1 MSNCKVSIIIPVYNT
16 EKYLRKCIES
26 IVSQTYTNWELILV
40 NDGSTDSS
48 CMICEEYAEKDKR
61 VRVYNKSNTGVSD
74 SRNLGIKESSGKYLV
89 FVDADDYWLSVND
102 LATLVSISE
111 ENQIDVLRGEYMAV
125 DEDGQYMF
133 DSRSLKLREK
143 VADRL
148 LSSSEFL
155 NKVLC
160 GESFI
165 FLSLFRKEVLDNNIF
180 SKDRIFLED
189 LEFYSRLMLQH
200 LKCMYVQYPF
210 YAYRKHADSV
220 SAKVNIKKIRD
231 SFSMCYV
238 FHDLMRETN
247 IHSKKRFYKYNSIMM
262 YYWTLDTLSMDPY
275 YNENKRIIDQLSLME
290 LWKDV
295 RVWSKNTKFSYPIVI
310 YLSPLI
316 GVKLLRYRH
325 RMGNM
330 LRNLI
335 R

>member
-1 MSNCKVSIIIPVYNT
+1 MSNCKVSIIIPVYNA
-16 EKYLRKCIES
+16 EKYLRQCLDSVIN
-26 IVSQTYTNWELILV
+26 QTYENLEIIIV

-48 CMICEEYAEKDKR
+48 GIICEEYAEKDKR

-89 FVDADDYWLSVND
+89 FVDADDYWLSVSD
-102 LATLVSISE
+102 LATLVGISE
-111 ENQIDVLRGEYMAV
+111 ENQIDVLRGEYVAV
-125 DEDGQYMF
+125 DEDGQYIY
-133 DSRSLKLREK
+133 DSRFLKLREK
-143 VADRL
+143 VANRL

-165 FLSLFRKEVLDNNIF
+165 FLSLFRKEVFDNNIF
-180 SKDRIFLED
+180 NKDRIFLED
-189 LEFYSRLMLQH
+189 LEFYSRLMLQQ

-210 YAYRKHADSV
+210 YAYRKNADSV
-220 SAKVNIKKIRD
+220 SARINIKKIRD

-238 FHDLMRETN
+238 FHDLMGETN
-247 IHSKKRFYKYNSIMM
+247 NQSKKRFYRYNSIMM

-275 YNENKRIIDQLSLME
+275 YNERKRIIDQLSLTQ

-295 RVWSKNTKFSYPIVI
+295 SVWRKNTKFAYPII
-310 YLSPLI
+310 ICLFPSI